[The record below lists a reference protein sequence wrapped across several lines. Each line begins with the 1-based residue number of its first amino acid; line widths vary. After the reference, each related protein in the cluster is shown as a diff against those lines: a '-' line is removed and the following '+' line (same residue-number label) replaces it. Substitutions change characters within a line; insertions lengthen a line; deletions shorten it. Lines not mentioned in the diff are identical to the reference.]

1 MAKKKKKVTTKTV
14 KRTKAKPIKPS
25 LKPKNKKPKS
35 EKPTSK
41 KFAAIASSKK
51 SSGGQAKGKG
61 KDGGTSL
68 KVDVGARH
76 AAGLTAVET
85 TAPRST
91 SRERAQETIPVS
103 TTSAGI
109 SVEAMR
115 NGLAATDQQRV
126 VNNLDRVRGSTAPN
140 QTGHDHNTRNAA
152 FVAVHAGQ
160 LENELER
167 GAVALEALRGTQQTK
182 QMMWDLGLAR
192 KPRAVT
198 VGRAVLELGAVTEE
212 DAQKARNE
220 QVAGHMNTDDKRHH
234 LSRTILKQ
242 LSSSTSKSGAQ
253 FNAALAPL
261 LRPALAILQHYEW
274 LRAGRV
280 GVYLVG
286 DGLTEFVDFPQWHW
300 RDEEPEQ
307 KLRRPRPRSSRKAT

>member
-1 MAKKKKKVTTKTV
+1 
-14 KRTKAKPIKPS
+14 
-25 LKPKNKKPKS
+25 
-35 EKPTSK
+35 
-41 KFAAIASSKK
+41 
-51 SSGGQAKGKG
+51 
-61 KDGGTSL
+61 
-68 KVDVGARH
+68 
-76 AAGLTAVET
+76 
-85 TAPRST
+85 
-91 SRERAQETIPVS
+91 
-103 TTSAGI
+103 
-109 SVEAMR
+109 MR
-115 NGLAATDQQRV
+115 NGLAATDQQRA

-140 QTGHDHNTRNAA
+140 QTGHDHNPHNAA
-152 FVAVHAGQ
+152 FVAVHVGQ

-167 GAVALEALRGTQQTK
+167 NAVALEALRGAQRTK

-286 DGLTEFVDFPQWHW
+286 DGLTAFVDFPDWSW
-300 RDEEPEQ
+300 RDEEPKQ
-307 KLRRPRPRSSRKAT
+307 KLRRPPPRSSRKAT